1 MYYQK
6 KYIGRTFLV
15 LAQTKGNFYILPKI
29 FTWIVYLFIILIIT
43 LHSYCVAL
51 IYELLKE
58 KKKKRTKLQFV
69 PLRVILILSSRVLN
83 LDPYP

>member
-6 KYIGRTFLV
+6 KYIGSTFLV

-58 KKKKRTKLQFV
+58 KKKKRG
-69 PLRVILILSSRVLN
+69 LN
-83 LDPYP
+83 CNSYP